1 VTEFSRLQG
10 RHVPLAWLQ
19 FSRLQGRHVPRAW
32 LLFLRLLARH
42 GLRAGLLFSRL
53 QVRHGSRA
61 VLQFSRLLARHAPRG
76 SRAALPLPSAQAFR
90 RAWSAPSSLRLELSF
105 LLQPALRQQHSPG
118 VRRWPWHTKFYRP
131 WLYPRVASESL
142 SEAYAARAT
151 LLALKA

>member
-32 LLFLRLLARH
+32 LLFL
-42 GLRAGLLFSRL
+42 RL

-151 LLALKA
+151 PPLYAT

>member
-32 LLFLRLLARH
+32 LLFL
-42 GLRAGLLFSRL
+42 RL